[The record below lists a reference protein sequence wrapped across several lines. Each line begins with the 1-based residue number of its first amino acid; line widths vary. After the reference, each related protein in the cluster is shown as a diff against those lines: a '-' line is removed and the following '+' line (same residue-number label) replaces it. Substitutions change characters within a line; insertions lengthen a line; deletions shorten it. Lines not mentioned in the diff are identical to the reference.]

1 MTEIERGRAQIGGEP
16 EGMEFTHMDE
26 RSVDETL
33 RMIARMPAPEGMEA
47 RLKAG
52 IRLVEKPGR
61 VLAWP
66 AQRRGEGV
74 WAANEWLRSGWLRGA
89 AAAAIALVVA
99 GGGWGIYTRVAPAQP
114 PDTVALPHVQPAGTF
129 SEAGAMRRPQ
139 TVTGPQVKPATQSES
154 KNDGKAERAGAGP
167 VGTAKTSKQV
177 STKDVPARTQ

>member
-1 MTEIERGRAQIGGEP
+1 
-16 EGMEFTHMDE
+16 MEFTHMDE